1 MADWPEAAE
10 LEKYLDLS
18 NDPASWTDQVERIMS
33 AAIAIVK
40 SDVGQW
46 DELVDEPDAAL
57 AQAALRMGELLAE
70 RPAAIQSFRNGR
82 FTDDPTYWRLIKG
95 HRRRF
100 AIA

>member
-18 NDPASWTDQVERIMS
+18 NDPASWTDQVERIMA
-33 AAIAIVK
+33 AAIAQVK
-40 SDVGQW
+40 ADVGVW
-46 DELVDEPDAAL
+46 DELVDEPDEAL

-70 RPAAIQSFRNGR
+70 RPQATDNG
-82 FTDDPTYWRLIKG
+82 DDPTYQRLLKG

>member
-10 LEKYLDLS
+10 LEKFLDLS
-18 NDPASWTDQVERIMS
+18 TDPASWTDQVERIMS

-40 SDVGQW
+40 SDVGVW
-46 DELVDEPDAAL
+46 DEATDEPDDAL

-70 RPAAIQSFRNGR
+70 RPTATDNGA
-82 FTDDPTYWRLIKG
+82 DPTYQRLLKG
-95 HRRRF
+95 HRKRF

>member
-10 LEKYLDLS
+10 LEKFLDLS

-33 AAIAIVK
+33 AAIAQVK
-40 SDVGQW
+40 ADVGVW
-46 DELVDEPDAAL
+46 DELTDEPDEAL

-70 RPAAIQSFRNGR
+70 RPTATDNGN
-82 FTDDPTYWRLIKG
+82 DPTYQRLIKG
-95 HRRRF
+95 HHRRF